1 MYNTLYTLTSKDLH
15 LEETVVRS
23 YGIACLIDNALQQR
37 IDDISTDRHIVE
49 YGICRFNEYAL
60 SPEHFADAVD
70 DLLP

>member
-1 MYNTLYTLTSKDLH
+1 MLNPYYILTSKDLQ

-37 IDDISTDRHIVE
+37 IDDISTDKNTVE
-49 YGICRFNEYAL
+49 DGISRFNEYAL
-60 SPEHFADAVD
+60 LPEHFADAVD